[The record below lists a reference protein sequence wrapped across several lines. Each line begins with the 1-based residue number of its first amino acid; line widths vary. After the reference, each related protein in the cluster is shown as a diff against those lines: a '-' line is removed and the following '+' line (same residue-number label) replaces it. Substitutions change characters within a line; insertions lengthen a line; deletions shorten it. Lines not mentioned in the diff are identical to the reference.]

1 MGVDHRLE
9 QHHHDDQHQ
18 HQEEEVNHQH
28 IEHQHEH
35 QDGTKHAHLLPIYD
49 SIKNE
54 QADVLT
60 QIERLYSEFQS
71 HSAERARTHEFP
83 LVPFLKIFS
92 LLLFSLRV
100 ITMFGNHFPFMLP

>member
-1 MGVDHRLE
+1 MF
-9 QHHHDDQHQ
+9 
-18 HQEEEVNHQH
+18 
-28 IEHQHEH
+28 
-35 QDGTKHAHLLPIYD
+35 
-49 SIKNE
+49 

-100 ITMFGNHFPFMLP
+100 IAMFGNHFPFMLPPTTDEFQVSLVESSPNSMTVMVSPKKFRPDIMVSS

>member
-1 MGVDHRLE
+1 MF
-9 QHHHDDQHQ
+9 
-18 HQEEEVNHQH
+18 
-28 IEHQHEH
+28 
-35 QDGTKHAHLLPIYD
+35 
-49 SIKNE
+49 

-92 LLLFSLRV
+92 LLLFLLRV
-100 ITMFGNHFPFMLP
+100 ISITMFGNHFPFMLPPTTDQSQVSLVESSPNSMTVMVSPKKFRPDIMVSS

>member
-1 MGVDHRLE
+1 MF
-9 QHHHDDQHQ
+9 
-18 HQEEEVNHQH
+18 
-28 IEHQHEH
+28 
-35 QDGTKHAHLLPIYD
+35 
-49 SIKNE
+49 

-100 ITMFGNHFPFMLP
+100 ITMFGNHFPFMLPLTTDQSQVSLVESSPNSMTVMVSPKKFRPDIMVSS